1 MPPNTQSLTDT
12 ITDILPLFK
21 ETAEPPFKKVGI
33 YFYFFQMIYV
43 FATSRAEDPNQHIQV
58 FETVKP
64 FMEEFGIKAIAAYR
78 SLEDEKEQHILFEA
92 PDAEV
97 FTEFLMAPLSAEKMR
112 ESTLIARPDIQYMLK
127 IW

>member
-1 MPPNTQSLTDT
+1 
-12 ITDILPLFK
+12 
-21 ETAEPPFKKVGI
+21 
-33 YFYFFQMIYV
+33 MIYV

-58 FETVKP
+58 FETIKP
-64 FMEEFGIKAIAAYR
+64 FMEEFGIKALSAYR

-92 PDAEV
+92 PNAEV